1 LKNDLQN
8 VVQAYMKTK
17 SVKLFSVWNPQF
29 ESMTFEW
36 KAAI

>member
-1 LKNDLQN
+1 
-8 VVQAYMKTK
+8 MKTK
-17 SVKLFSVWNPQF
+17 PVKLFSVWNPQF